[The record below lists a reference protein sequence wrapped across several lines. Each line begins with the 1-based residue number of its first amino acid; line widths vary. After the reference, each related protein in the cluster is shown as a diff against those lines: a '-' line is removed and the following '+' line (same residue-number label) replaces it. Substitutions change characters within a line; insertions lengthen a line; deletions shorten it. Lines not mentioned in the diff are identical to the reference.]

1 MGNYLEVTE
10 GLLANKHKS
19 DLEKGIAAR
28 MLTNN
33 NHAESPF
40 AMVRAF
46 LHIYPNMLLRTVA
59 SMVGAM
65 VNGTRPVHMVSCPYP
80 TAMPKPKPLP

>member
-1 MGNYLEVTE
+1 MGNYLKVT
-10 GLLANKHKS
+10 GRLLANKHKS

-59 SMVGAM
+59 SMAGAM
-65 VNGTRPVHMVSCPYP
+65 VNGTHRPAHMVSYPYP
-80 TAMPKPKPLP
+80 NAIP